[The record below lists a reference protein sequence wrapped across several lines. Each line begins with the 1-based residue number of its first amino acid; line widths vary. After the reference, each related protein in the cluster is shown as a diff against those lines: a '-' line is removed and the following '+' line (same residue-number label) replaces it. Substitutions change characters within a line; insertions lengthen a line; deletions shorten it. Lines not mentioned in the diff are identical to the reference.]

1 MKQRVRVSPG
11 KQRASFPIR
20 AAGGIF
26 AGVFSML
33 LLSCEE
39 HAPDATPEEVVE
51 AFVDRMQRVHGD
63 PQPARQAYELLWTA
77 ARRNLSERAKRA
89 SAVAGRAV
97 APEEMLVPSRF
108 SMDFVPRHYVAK
120 RTGDWAIVT
129 VTGEAPA
136 TEHRDVRTVRED
148 GRWRVVLDVPEPA
161 PIRNR

>member
-1 MKQRVRVSPG
+1 MQRISARWALAVVS
-11 KQRASFPIR
+11 I
-20 AAGGIF
+20 
-26 AGVFSML
+26 V
-33 LLSCEE
+33 
-39 HAPDATPEEVVE
+39 APACSDHTADATPEEVVE

-63 PQPARQAYELLWTA
+63 LEPAKQAYELLWTP

-108 SMDFVPRHYVAK
+108 SMDFTPRHYVAK
-120 RTGDWAIVT
+120 RTGDWAVVT

-136 TEHRDVRTVRED
+136 TEHRDVRSVRED

-161 PIRNR
+161 PIRSR

>member
-1 MKQRVRVSPG
+1 MQRISARWALAVVG
-11 KQRASFPIR
+11 A
-20 AAGGIF
+20 
-26 AGVFSML
+26 L
-33 LLSCEE
+33 
-39 HAPDATPEEVVE
+39 APACDDHTADGTPEEVVE

-63 PQPARQAYELLWTA
+63 LEPAKQAYELLWTP

-108 SMDFVPRHYVAK
+108 SMDFTPRHYVAK

-136 TEHRDVRTVRED
+136 TEHRDVRSVRED
-148 GRWRVVLDVPEPA
+148 GRWRVVLDVPDPS
-161 PIRNR
+161 PIRSR